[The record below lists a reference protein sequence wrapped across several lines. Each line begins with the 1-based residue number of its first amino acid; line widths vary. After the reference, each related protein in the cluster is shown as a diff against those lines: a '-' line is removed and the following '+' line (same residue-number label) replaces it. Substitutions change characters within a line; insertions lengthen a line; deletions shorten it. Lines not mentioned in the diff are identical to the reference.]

1 MKVEIRKEEFVL
13 VSELKRRNGVSTV
26 LEVTIKKKV
35 SKNRYRITWLKDFQ
49 ILILKR
55 IEMVMQT

>member
-35 SKNRYRITWLKDFQ
+35 SKNRYRIT
-49 ILILKR
+49 
-55 IEMVMQT
+55 